1 MLRQLLSLNPEANI
15 SRAYLSEDL
24 MTILNFGLLPGG
36 FSRDSRS
43 EDPVLNKRFSEIVL
57 ESVKL
62 LLHACLLRK
71 QSQAIGEPS
80 SGDSGTGQSELTE
93 IQRLMDFIDEARKSD
108 GIKMGGVFPHL
119 IAQKTVSP

>member
-1 MLRQLLSLNPEANI
+1 MLRQLLSLNPEANV
-15 SRAYLSEDL
+15 SRAYPSEDL

-43 EDPVLNKRFSEIVL
+43 EESDLNQRFSDIVL

-62 LLHACLLRK
+62 LLHASLLRK

-80 SGDSGTGQSELTE
+80 SEDSGTGQSELTE
-93 IQRLMDFIDEARKSD
+93 IERLMNFIDEARKSN
-108 GIKMGGVFPHL
+108 GVKMGGVFPQL
-119 IAQKTVSP
+119 IAQKSVSP